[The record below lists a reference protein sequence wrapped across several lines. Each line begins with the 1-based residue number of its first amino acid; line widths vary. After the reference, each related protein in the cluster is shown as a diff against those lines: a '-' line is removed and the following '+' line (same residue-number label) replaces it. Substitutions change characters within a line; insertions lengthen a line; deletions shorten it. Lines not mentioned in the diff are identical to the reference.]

1 MVKILPK
8 RKLKNR
14 PINILIPF
22 SRYKKIL
29 TYRKLPKQLLEL
41 SVLKLDGFHV
51 ARNATVASLQ
61 LAIEEEFCVSSN
73 DGNERLWSL
82 VWSHFCLCYKD
93 QRLVSER
100 ACIRKYGINSG
111 DQGLHFVPYLR
122 IDLAPTP
129 RQSKYRIVDS
139 KHFPMTNARHIS
151 IDDQNADLEYSGHEE
166 DSMAFLVPKSKL
178 THCLKGLLSCSR
190 LQCSKRENTG
200 MKGLSFKNDV
210 TL

>member
-8 RKLKNR
+8 IKLKNR

-41 SVLKLDGFHV
+41 SVLKLDGSSFSFHV
-51 ARNATVASLQ
+51 ARNATVAILQ
-61 LAIEEEFCVSSN
+61 LAIEEEFRVSSN

-100 ACIRKYGINSG
+100 ACIRKYGINNG
-111 DQGLHFVPYLR
+111 DQLHFVRHLR
-122 IDLAPTP
+122 IDLAPIP
-129 RQSKYRIVDS
+129 RQSKDCIVDS
-139 KHFPMTNARHIS
+139 KHFP
-151 IDDQNADLEYSGHEE
+151 L
-166 DSMAFLVPKSKL
+166 
-178 THCLKGLLSCSR
+178 
-190 LQCSKRENTG
+190 
-200 MKGLSFKNDV
+200 
-210 TL
+210 